1 MEWAQSSPRAVLAD
15 SIVPWSFGTSGA
27 RRAGDVCVKLPFPA
41 QCLGNADGIGASG
54 VANVFTSHVTRT
66 ILRSVIK
73 SFADKATA
81 ALFSG
86 RRVRRLPPDIHR
98 RAYAKLQA
106 LEAADTLDF
115 LRVPPSNRLE
125 QLRGDREGQWSIR
138 INDQWRI
145 CFRWEDRDAYDVEVT
160 DYH

>member
-1 MEWAQSSPRAVLAD
+1 M
-15 SIVPWSFGTSGA
+15 
-27 RRAGDVCVKLPFPA
+27 
-41 QCLGNADGIGASG
+41 
-54 VANVFTSHVTRT
+54 
-66 ILRSVIK
+66 IK
-73 SFADKATA
+73 SFADKVSA
-81 ALFSG
+81 ALFAG

-106 LEAADTLDF
+106 LDATDTLDF

-125 QLRGDREGQWSIR
+125 QLRGNREGQWSIR

-145 CFRWEDRDAYDVEVT
+145 CFRWEGGDAHDVEVT